1 MKKTW
6 RADFFRD
13 PDDTSPSRSVIISA
27 DSEDEAVDKAAA
39 QMGDAVRIEITPVP
53 ARLRNLAV
61 VVDLEPGNSGPR
73 HFRAC
78 MRLA

>member
-6 RADFFRD
+6 RADFFAD

-39 QMGDAVRIEITPVP
+39 QIGDAVRVEFTHVISGEIKD
-53 ARLRNLAV
+53 LR
-61 VVDLEPGNSGPR
+61 DYETSR
-73 HFRAC
+73 SS
-78 MRLA
+78 

>member
-39 QMGDAVRIEITPVP
+39 QMGDAVRVEFTCVIS
-53 ARLRNLAV
+53 R
-61 VVDLEPGNSGPR
+61 GN
-73 HFRAC
+73 
-78 MRLA
+78 